1 MNILTIDTAT
11 QIEHVALVSG
21 DRYSDKTRTVDVSH
35 AATIFQSIKDAFS
48 DIDIAFNELDL
59 IGVGIGPG
67 SFTGIRI
74 AVSSA
79 RMLAQLLDVPLVG
92 IKTHRIYA
100 ESVQA
105 DVDENIIVAFDAKK
119 GRVFG
124 ALYKKNNNEEI
135 EEIVEPGDHY
145 IDYLIDNI
153 NNKKRTSIVGD
164 GGKKY
169 CEAIEKKILNYVQL
183 DDFLPGAELSCLLT
197 EKIFRQSPGDYTDIS
212 RTVPYYSRKS
222 DAEIVKEMKR
232 GN

>member
-21 DRYSDKTRTVDVSH
+21 DRHSDKTRIVDVSH
-35 AATIFQSIKDAFS
+35 AATIFQSIKNAFLE
-48 DIDIAFNELDL
+48 IDIAFKDLDL

-74 AVSSA
+74 AVSST
-79 RMLAQLLDVPLVG
+79 RMLAQLLEVPLVG

-100 ESVQA
+100 ESVKA
-105 DVDENIIVAFDAKK
+105 KVDENIIVAFDAKK

-124 ALYKKNNNEEI
+124 ALYKKNNNAEI
-135 EEIVEPGDHY
+135 EEIIEPGDHY

-153 NNKKRTSIVGD
+153 NNEKRTNIIGD

-169 CEAIEKKILNYVQL
+169 CEAIEKKIPDHVQL
-183 DDFLPGAELSCLLT
+183 DDFLPGAGLSCLLT
-197 EKIFRQSPGDYTDIS
+197 EKIYRQSPGDFTDIS
-212 RTVPYYSRKS
+212 RTVPDYSRKS

-232 GN
+232 DN